1 MFHYWPITQYT
12 TTRNVHF
19 HFPRSRVFYIQSVLT
34 GSCNEPTLDYP
45 NHNTVRTA
53 LTMTL
58 GPPKEADLLRKV
70 DTAIEEVV
78 RADPEMK
85 WSDDGN
91 FTKRQKYTDLVVSNF
106 TQDSAEMPVT
116 RSWFRY
122 GRTLPAA
129 PSGAGD
135 FGQKQSPSP
144 RQNVLYGTSIDE
156 FVGFLESEAS
166 NPSLTAEWWNADIL
180 DFLEEYY
187 THHAPGR
194 YRDVYVENVNLR
206 RVFDNS
212 LDDIARIRAEQRL
225 GPEDEDSDLDANV
238 DYYEKVGRIAARLQ
252 MELATIDELEPALNP
267 VRDFTNLVE
276 DVFMQLAKV
285 DASQV
290 SSQHLHVISG
300 MKVFYDDTVWMYPS
314 ALMSG
319 ATTEGPDEGTLAE
332 WAGKHSGKFEETYEE
347 ALAEQRNKCRNAGLL
362 PGASDYQSGDDDV
375 ESAIEGMLRVA
386 DRTDR

>member
-1 MFHYWPITQYT
+1 
-12 TTRNVHF
+12 
-19 HFPRSRVFYIQSVLT
+19 
-34 GSCNEPTLDYP
+34 
-45 NHNTVRTA
+45 
-53 LTMTL
+53 MTL

-78 RADPEMK
+78 RADSEMK

-91 FTKRQKYTDLVVSNF
+91 FTKRQKYTDLVVSHF

-116 RSWFRY
+116 RGWFRY

-129 PSGAGD
+129 PSGTGD
-135 FGQKQSPSP
+135 FGPKQSPSP
-144 RQNVLYGTSIDE
+144 RQNVLYETGIDE
-156 FVGFLESEAS
+156 FVEFLESEAS
-166 NPSLTAEWWNADIL
+166 HPSLTAEWWNADIL

-187 THHAPGR
+187 THHAPKK

-206 RVFDNS
+206 RVFDES
-212 LDDIARIRAEQRL
+212 LDDIARIRFEQRL
-225 GPEDEDSDLDANV
+225 SSKDGNSDIDINV

-252 MELATIDELEPALNP
+252 MELATIEELEPALNP

-285 DASQV
+285 SASQV
-290 SSQHLHVISG
+290 SSQHLHVISR
-300 MKVFYDDTVWMYPS
+300 MKDFYDDTVWMYPS

-319 ATTEGPDEGTLAE
+319 ATTEGPNERTLSK
-332 WAGKHSGKFEETYEE
+332 WAGKHSGRFEETYEE
-347 ALAEQRNKCRNAGLL
+347 ALAEQRNECRNTGLL

-386 DRTDR
+386 DRMDR